1 MVGNLVEG
9 YKNTGINIR
18 QEVEASEIQ
27 RLHLSRKTSSI
38 STSLPT
44 TSVLHFD
51 TACKFI
57 WLLVKNQR
65 RTAYTCCVPLSA
77 GGLLSDSSMLTM
89 SLPN

>member
-44 TSVLHFD
+44 TLVLHFD

-57 WLLVKNQR
+57 WLLVKNQTKKDCIYMLCSFISR
-65 RTAYTCCVPLSA
+65 RLAFRFIHAYNVIA
-77 GGLLSDSSMLTM
+77 
-89 SLPN
+89 